1 LSLIKAKNRQESYPI
16 EKKGTLF
23 IHYVERDSFVTNS
36 AVLPNLRSPA
46 FIEKP
51 LHREDYPES
60 VDYAMMDAMNQSDLQ
75 QIRELHALV
84 RGYVQGVGFRYF
96 VIHQAQSLGLRGYTR
111 NTSDGDVEVV
121 AQGIRASLERLLN
134 ALRRG
139 PSAAQVDEI
148 QVTWHEPTEHYTGFH
163 IRY

>member
-1 LSLIKAKNRQESYPI
+1 
-16 EKKGTLF
+16 
-23 IHYVERDSFVTNS
+23 
-36 AVLPNLRSPA
+36 
-46 FIEKP
+46 
-51 LHREDYPES
+51 
-60 VDYAMMDAMNQSDLQ
+60 MMDAMNQSDLQ